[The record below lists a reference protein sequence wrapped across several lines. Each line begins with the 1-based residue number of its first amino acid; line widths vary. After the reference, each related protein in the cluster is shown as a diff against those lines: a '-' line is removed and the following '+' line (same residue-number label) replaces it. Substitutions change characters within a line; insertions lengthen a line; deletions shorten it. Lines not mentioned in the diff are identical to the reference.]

1 MTIRR
6 QYILPNCTL
15 ILEGL
20 SDGTQGNPMDARPLM
35 TILVNAECHFTG
47 HQQRL
52 SGGRDFFE
60 SLVQSVSRYAQEFL
74 SQVHHPRLPG
84 DKPQL
89 VQLQKVRDK
98 NLHRLTLLP
107 VAEAVGVGG
116 SGSFQTASHFQPHQ
130 EAVQMD
136 LTTVQL
142 FDLVDAI
149 DQFLGDRQTLP
160 DIGVTLQPLPR
171 RYRKADEPI
180 AKRAAPAG
188 LGLTSL
194 AVAAI
199 AFLLVP
205 VPQVRQP
212 EPSQSQANTS
222 TTPSPSAS
230 GQQPTATPTATP
242 SSTSD
247 VENALAAAEITDP
260 TQLRFLQRKLYSKLD
275 DAWKERGQVNEN
287 LEYRV
292 AVGQDGAIIGYKS
305 VNDAAG
311 GDATR
316 RTPLPD
322 LLYKPTTG
330 SIASSEPI
338 AQYRVLF
345 NNRGILQISPWRG
358 YTAKPSFGPE
368 ITDTDKIG
376 QLNNQLYDQLR
387 KEWTNTPIY
396 QKDLIYRVGVT
407 EEGVIADYEPT
418 NQPASDYVKETPLER
433 LIKPE
438 AANDG
443 QKNAALPQKPLAQY
457 RVVFKQNGVLEV
469 SPFQGSR

>member
-20 SDGTQGNPMDARPLM
+20 SDGTPGTQIDARPLM

-74 SQVHHPRLPG
+74 SLVHHPRLPG

-89 VQLQKVRDK
+89 VLLQKLKDK

-116 SGSFQTASHFQPHQ
+116 SGFQTPSHFQSQQ

-160 DIGVTLQPLPR
+160 DIGVILQPLPK
-171 RYRKADEPI
+171 RYRSSDEPI
-180 AKRAAPAG
+180 AKRAAPAA

-194 AVAAI
+194 TLAAI
-199 AFLLVP
+199 AFLFVP

-212 EPSQSQANTS
+212 KPTQSQANATKTAS
-222 TTPSPSAS
+222 PSPS
-230 GQQPTATPTATP
+230 GQQPTATPTTTP

-247 VENALAAAEITDP
+247 VEKALAAAEITDP

-275 DAWKERGQVNEN
+275 DAWKERGQISEN

-311 GDATR
+311 SDATR
-316 RTPLPD
+316 KTPLPD

-338 AQYRVLF
+338 AQYRVVF
-345 NNRGILQISPWRG
+345 NNRRVLQISPWRG
-358 YTAKPSFGPE
+358 YAAKPSLGPE
-368 ITDTDKIG
+368 ITDSNKVG
-376 QLNNQLYDQLR
+376 QLNNQLYDQIR

-396 QKDLIYRVGVT
+396 QKDLIYRVAVT

-433 LIKPE
+433 LIKPD
-438 AANDG
+438 AANGG
-443 QKNAALPQKPLAQY
+443 QKNATLPQKPLAQY

-469 SPFQGSR
+469 SPLQGSR